1 MTAFPCYSE
10 FTYAILAISSIS
22 RLTIAY
28 RWSTG
33 VGAVFI
39 LMTRVLSFT
48 LVNVYEITD
57 EKMGFQNYAKIAV
70 HKPLLCYLKNKL

>member
-10 FTYAILAISSIS
+10 FTCAILSISSIS

-28 RWSTG
+28 IRSIG
-33 VGAVFI
+33 VGAVCI
-39 LMTRVLSFT
+39 LMTRVVSFT

-57 EKMGFQNYAKIAV
+57 EKMGLQNYAKIAV
-70 HKPLLCYLKNKL
+70 HKPFLC